1 MFDVLISVKKK
12 ENWEQ
17 VQRLQLSKLEPMRAP
32 PTTATCLYSSRACRP
47 TGIHVCKPCSSIRLA
62 CDMPYFS
69 ARGFVGS
76 VIFHTPLGKWVTLE
90 QNMLPVAA
98 SYKEE
103 ERQRCLARP
112 TQWPLRTTVKWFTH
126 LTNASMWKV
135 FFQPWVFSLVSI
147 NSDQDVCPHTPRGQK
162 RNIKHIVDSL
172 LGHPFFGCL

>member
-1 MFDVLISVKKK
+1 MRSFKLRKKK
-12 ENWEQ
+12 IG
-17 VQRLQLSKLEPMRAP
+17 SKFRGSHYLKYNQWGHHPQQP
-32 PTTATCLYSSRACRP
+32 PVDILHRP

-112 TQWPLRTTVKWFTH
+112 TQWPLRMTVKWFTH
-126 LTNASMWKV
+126 MTNASVWKV
-135 FFQPWVFSLVSI
+135 FFQPCVFSLVSRI
-147 NSDQDVCPHTPRGQK
+147 CAHAPREVRK
-162 RNIKHIVDSL
+162 ETSNTLSIPCWVILSL
-172 LGHPFFGCL
+172 AAFS

>member
-1 MFDVLISVKKK
+1 
-12 ENWEQ
+12 
-17 VQRLQLSKLEPMRAP
+17 MRAP

-112 TQWPLRTTVKWFTH
+112 TQWPLRMTVKWFTH
-126 LTNASMWKV
+126 LTNASMWKA
-135 FFQPWVFSLVSI
+135 FFQPCVFSTRVGKLQAGYVSTHPER
-147 NSDQDVCPHTPRGQK
+147 SEK
-162 RNIKHIVDSL
+162 KHIVDSL
-172 LGHPFFGCL
+172 LGYPFFGCL